1 VRTLTFHPDY
11 DPDSYSF
18 MLVCVKDA
26 NVNIDTMR
34 FSHLL
39 ETDGLYDLNQF
50 LTRTAFVIA
59 HKNESLATLLAVIW
73 YLPVTSPILI
83 VTNCAEIEKEK
94 LEQALTAQLAH
105 HPYVYLIHQ
114 KDEAIARFF
123 TEHNVCSILDPSGKV
138 VNGKGEGMYIGAL
151 IATLLG
157 DPEWIVFYDADNFV
171 PSALL
176 EYTLAM
182 SRLFMR
188 QHASSLALAG
198 ERRDLHNVR
207 ICWSS
212 KPTFGTNSIPAGEMG
227 RCTSVVSPLLTEL
240 ISHWFGIQNCTIISS
255 NAGEQGFT
263 MEAART
269 LRFSSGYSVETFL
282 FLDLLSH
289 DLPVNN
295 QPPSGRVILQQYQA
309 QSPHFHEKGD
319 DEHIKRMISDSL
331 GSFYYFREQFSP
343 RLRRQVQRTYREMGL
358 EFRLPTVYPSLQ
370 ELAVAKDEA
379 FTNQYRLSAKRLV
392 FAGQEDLCG

>member
-1 VRTLTFHPDY
+1 
-11 DPDSYSF
+11 

-39 ETDGLYDLNQF
+39 EADGLYDLNLF
-50 LTRTAFVIA
+50 LARTAFVIA
-59 HKNESLATLLAVIW
+59 HKNESLATLLGVIW
-73 YLPVTSPILI
+73 YLPVNSPILI

-94 LEQALTAQLAH
+94 LAQALTEQLAH
-105 HPYVYLIHQ
+105 HPHVYLIHQ
-114 KDEAIARFF
+114 KDEQIARFF
-123 TEHNVCSILDPSGKV
+123 AEHNVHSILDASGRV
-138 VNGKGEGMYIGAL
+138 ANGKGEGMYIGAL
-151 IATLLG
+151 LASLLG
-157 DPEWIVFYDADNFV
+157 YPEWIVFYDADNFV

-182 SRLFMR
+182 SRLFM
-188 QHASSLALAG
+188 QAQASSPIHAAKKQ
-198 ERRDLHNVR
+198 DLHNVR

-212 KPTFGTNSIPAGEMG
+212 KPTLGAASIPIGEMG
-227 RCTSVVSPLLTEL
+227 RCTRIVSPLLTEL
-240 ISHWFGIQNCTIISS
+240 IAQWFARDCTVISS

-263 MEAART
+263 MEAIRT

-282 FLDLLSH
+282 FLDLLAHALTSDEQSQH
-289 DLPVNN
+289 
-295 QPPSGRVILQQYQA
+295 VILQQYQA

-319 DEHIKRMISDSL
+319 EEHVKHMIADSL

-343 RLRRQVQRTYREMGL
+343 RLRQQIERIYWEMEL
-358 EFRLPTVYPSLQ
+358 EFRFPTVYPSLQ
-370 ELAVAKDEA
+370 ELAVEKDEV
-379 FTNQYRLSAKRLV
+379 FTNQYRLSEKRPV

>member
-1 VRTLTFHPDY
+1 
-11 DPDSYSF
+11 
-18 MLVCVKDA
+18 
-26 NVNIDTMR
+26 VNIDTMR

-39 ETDGLYDLNQF
+39 EVDGLYDLNQF
-50 LTRTAFVIA
+50 LARTAFVIA
-59 HKNESLATLLAVIW
+59 HKNESLATLLSVIW
-73 YLPVTSPILI
+73 YLPVNSPILI

-94 LEQALTAQLAH
+94 LEKALTEQLAH
-105 HPYVYLIHQ
+105 HPHVYLIHQ
-114 KDEAIARFF
+114 KDEQVARFF
-123 TEHNVCSILDPSGKV
+123 AEHNVHSILDASGRV

-151 IATLLG
+151 LASLLG

-182 SRLFMR
+182 SRLFMSE
-188 QHASSLALAG
+188 HASSLLHAG
-198 ERRDLHNVR
+198 EKHDLHNVR

-212 KPTFGTNSIPAGEMG
+212 KPTIGATSIPAGEMG
-227 RCTSVVSPLLTEL
+227 RCTRVVSPLLTEL
-240 ISHWFGIQNCTIISS
+240 VSHWFARDCTVISS

-263 MEAART
+263 MEAIRT

-289 DLPVNN
+289 ALTSSE
-295 QPPSGRVILQQYQA
+295 QSQRVVLQQYQA

-319 DEHIKRMISDSL
+319 EEHIKRMIADSL

-343 RLRRQVQRTYREMGL
+343 RLRRQIQRLYKEMGL
-358 EFRLPTVYPSLQ
+358 EFRFPTVYPSLR
-370 ELAVAKDEA
+370 ELRVEKDEIFA
-379 FTNQYRLSAKRLV
+379 NQYRLSAQRPV
-392 FAGQEDLCG
+392 FVEQEDLCG

>member
-1 VRTLTFHPDY
+1 
-11 DPDSYSF
+11 

-39 ETDGLYDLNQF
+39 EADGLYDLNLF
-50 LTRTAFVIA
+50 LARTAFVIA
-59 HKNESLATLLAVIW
+59 HKNESLATLLGVIW
-73 YLPVTSPILI
+73 YLPVNSPILI

-94 LEQALTAQLAH
+94 LAQTLTEQLAH
-105 HPYVYLIHQ
+105 HPHVYLIHQ
-114 KDEAIARFF
+114 KDEQIAHFF
-123 TEHNVCSILDPSGKV
+123 AAHSVHSILDATGRV
-138 VNGKGEGMYIGAL
+138 ANGKGEGMYIGAL
-151 IATLLG
+151 LASLLG
-157 DPEWIVFYDADNFV
+157 YPEWIVFYDADNFV

-182 SRLFMR
+182 SRLFMHA
-188 QHASSLALAG
+188 QASSLTHADKKQ
-198 ERRDLHNVR
+198 DLHNVR

-212 KPTFGTNSIPAGEMG
+212 KPTIGAASIPIGEMG
-227 RCTSVVSPLLTEL
+227 RCTSIVSPLLTEL
-240 ISHWFGIQNCTIISS
+240 IAHWFARDCTVISS

-263 MEAART
+263 MEAIRT

-282 FLDLLSH
+282 FLDLLAHALTSSE
-289 DLPVNN
+289 
-295 QPPSGRVILQQYQA
+295 QSQRVILQQYQA

-319 DEHIKRMISDSL
+319 EEHIKHMIADSL

-343 RLRRQVQRTYREMGL
+343 HLKRQIQRIYREMEL
-358 EFRLPTVYPSLQ
+358 EFRFPTVYPALQ
-370 ELAVAKDEA
+370 ELVVEKDEV
-379 FTNQYRLSAKRLV
+379 FTNQYRLSEKRPV